1 MQIIQKFYIAIVI
14 LFSYSL
20 QAYAEQASNI
30 KVSFDIASAQAVC
43 KVLTLRKADTLQ
55 LQQISKLYGNT
66 LLIRKVKGYSGAG
79 EDVFKK
85 TLKEIIETGTVKDQD
100 PYNWKLVKANLPA
113 IQKLLTYL
121 SSNQEQFITEVQT
134 MISSYTPLTLTAT
147 TKACFLVGGGSLG
160 FTIGDDPTFNVALQ
174 KIGDDVEG
182 LKYLVAHELYHNI
195 QDAGQQTRKKAT
207 TEKPPYFIKASY
219 ALLYNL
225 WAEGTANFVGDFE
238 KIKNPKSFSSEQ
250 QLAFKKNA
258 DRQYANFYLFETL
271 IYRQYTD
278 STARYQPLYD
288 IAYSTAF
295 DESSYYVGYEMAK
308 KINQYNG
315 NSAIAALAT
324 QDPMVFV
331 QTYIALYKSHP
342 EDKSFKPF
350 SSSVEQLIEKLLIW
364 KDRI

>member
-1 MQIIQKFYIAIVI
+1 MIKKITLAIFA
-14 LFSYSL
+14 LFTLVL
-20 QAYAEQASNI
+20 QANAQQTSNI
-30 KVSFDIASAQAVC
+30 KVSFDIESAKAVC
-43 KVLTLRKADTLQ
+43 KVLALKKADTLQ

-66 LLIRKVKGYSGAG
+66 LLIKKVEGYSGAG

-85 TLKEIIETGTVKDQD
+85 TLREIIETGTIKNDD

-113 IQKLLTYL
+113 IQKLLSYL
-121 SSNQEQFITEVQT
+121 TTNQEKFMKEVQAI
-134 MISSYTPLTLTAT
+134 ISNYTPTTLTAT

-195 QDAGQQTRKKAT
+195 QDAGQQTRKKST

-225 WAEGTANFVGDFE
+225 WAEGTANYVGDFE
-238 KIKNPKSFSSEQ
+238 KIKNPKPFSLEQ
-250 QLAFKKNA
+250 QVAFKKNNEH
-258 DRQYANFYLFETL
+258 QYSNFYLFETL

-278 STARYQPLYD
+278 TTARYQPLYD

-295 DESSYYVGYEMAK
+295 DEVGYYVGYEMAK
-308 KINQYNG
+308 KISQYNG
-315 NSAIAALAT
+315 NSAIAALVT
-324 QDPMVFV
+324 QDPMFLI

-342 EDKSFKPF
+342 EDKSFRRF
-350 SSSVEQLIEKLLIW
+350 SSSVEAIIDKVLVW
-364 KDRI
+364 KDKI